1 MDSSN
6 WNLAYLQV
14 VSWFYYWRAA
24 WNVVSR
30 IKAFPDEPLPSMEY
44 LQKDFDTCV
53 LTSKQNK
60 RCSGYDTENK
70 M

>member
-6 WNLAYLQV
+6 WNLVYLQV

-53 LTSKQNK
+53 LTSK
-60 RCSGYDTENK
+60 
-70 M
+70 